1 MRLFSSQWKSMV
13 AGAGGIGIGIGIGIG
28 NKSIDILPRTG
39 LVIRSRRHHVSKLP
53 QTAIGRD
60 CVKTHVSNFVYVI

>member
-13 AGAGGIGIGIGIGIG
+13 AGAGGIGNG